1 MFFLITAYCIKAW
14 CEQCVW
20 NWRCVCILCIWH
32 KSGSSAEK
40 PLTLGLMSTVSKNVV
55 FVLTE
60 NLSSWYFTSVK
71 CMKASCFHSFLT
83 VFVSLP
89 CQSPVSV
96 PHRIRSTSRST
107 REGKTLSE
115 IKCES
120 PHQVNTNSQE
130 GLGFISLIFTSVFSL
145 SLSWSGGIWSSN
157 EKGDRAAPWTG
168 ESPTVTRVCLSVC
181 LCSCLC
187 VRLNWFLVLFCFF
200 WWSIFTVYQ
209 HDWHSPDHRKHLH
222 DPWPPWPVSHE
233 VHQQW
238 LQSWHR
244 FFILF
249 YFL

>member
-1 MFFLITAYCIKAW
+1 MVWSCCGFSFFYRFSSSQIYCIFNNRNWYNWMWKCFFKITAYCIKAW

-130 GLGFISLIFTSVFSL
+130 GLVFISLIFTSVVFL
-145 SLSWSGGIWSSN
+145 
-157 EKGDRAAPWTG
+157 
-168 ESPTVTRVCLSVC
+168 CLSVGQ
-181 LCSCLC
+181 
-187 VRLNWFLVLFCFF
+187 VEF
-200 WWSIFTVYQ
+200 
-209 HDWHSPDHRKHLH
+209 DPPMRKETEPHH
-222 DPWPPWPVSHE
+222 EPVSHRPSP
-233 VHQQW
+233 VSVRLCVCARVCVW
-238 LQSWHR
+238 D
-244 FFILF
+244 
-249 YFL
+249 